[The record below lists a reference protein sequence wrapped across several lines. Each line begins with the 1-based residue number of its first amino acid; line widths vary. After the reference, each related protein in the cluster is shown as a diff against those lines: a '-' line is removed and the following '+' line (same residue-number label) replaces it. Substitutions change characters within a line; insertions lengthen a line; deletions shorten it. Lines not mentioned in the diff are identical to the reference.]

1 MKALQQTLMAAV
13 ILSTSLALSGNVATA
28 AATQAHKTAAKTPVT
43 HHVASVRR
51 PTPAQYQV
59 ALPNIFG
66 ALFGLPMPPPV
77 TGHAVT
83 HVARGTTESSGSYDP
98 TFDTPTP
105 DTSASDAVGW
115 AAEQNAQDAAAM
127 AMQEEDQSLNDLDAS
142 IAAAEEQ
149 NDEANAATQ
158 QTLINNGM

>member
-1 MKALQQTLMAAV
+1 MKALQQTLIAAV
-13 ILSTSLALSGNVATA
+13 ILSTSLALSGNVAMA
-28 AATQAHKTAAKTPVT
+28 AATQAHKAAAKTHVT
-43 HHVASVRR
+43 HHVATARR
-51 PTPAQYQV
+51 PAQRDV

-66 ALFGLPMPPPV
+66 ALLGLPMPPPV

-83 HVARGTTESSGSYDP
+83 RVARGTTESSGSYDP

-115 AAEQNAQDAAAM
+115 AAEQSAQDAAAM

-149 NDEANAATQ
+149 NDEANAMATQ
-158 QTLINNGM
+158 DMMNEVNSQ